1 MCPST
6 SPLRGFAWGAKESLN
21 LAYVVRTLR
30 DSFTPLRLPN
40 LRTYLIGQAIS
51 LLGTWMQVTAQGW
64 LVWEL
69 SKSEAALGIVSM
81 LGSLPLLLFGLWAG
95 VWVDRLDRRK
105 ILISTQAAA
114 MILAFILAVLVWTST
129 VQLWHVY
136 VLSFLLGCVGA
147 IDFPAQQAFLGDL
160 SGMTSVRK
168 AIVLNAMFFQIGR
181 MIGPALAGFVVGAIG
196 AAMAFFLNGI
206 SFIAVIISLLIVR
219 SHQVRLASGGDQLR
233 AVLDGL
239 RFIKS
244 EQRIQELILFATLVT
259 FFGISLLSFFPALAA
274 DVLHGDAQTLGVLLA
289 SSGAGAFVGATIVAP
304 LAQTARRIGRVLGF
318 AVIWVGAW
326 WIAVSFSHVLL
337 VTMLCVFLVSLAM
350 PTVMTTVNGLLQV
363 MAPPKMR
370 GRLLSAYILVSFGI
384 QPIAALIIGFFASRL
399 GIAGAIMIDGLAII
413 AGAALLLILRPA
425 LRSWIAPHSADE
437 TGSDKADT
445 ESVSV
450 EPA

>member
-1 MCPST
+1 MM
-6 SPLRGFAWGAKESLN
+6 
-21 LAYVVRTLR
+21 AYVVHTLR

-69 SKSEAALGIVSM
+69 SHSEVALGIVSM

-105 ILISTQAAA
+105 VLIGTQAAA
-114 MILAFILAVLVWTST
+114 MLLAFILAALVWTGT

-168 AIVLNAMFFQIGR
+168 AIVLNAMIFQIGR

-196 AAMAFFLNGI
+196 AALAFFLNGL
-206 SFIAVIISLLIVR
+206 SFIAVIVSLLIVR
-219 SHQVRLASGGDQLR
+219 SHQVRLPGGGDQLR

-239 RFIKS
+239 RFIRS
-244 EQRIQELILFATLVT
+244 EPRIQDLILFATLVT

-274 DVLHGDAQTLGVLLA
+274 DVLQGNAQTLGVLLA
-289 SSGAGAFVGATIVAP
+289 SSGTGAFIGATIVAP
-304 LAQTARRIGRVLGF
+304 LAQTTRRIGRTLSL
-318 AVIWVGAW
+318 AVIWIGGW
-326 WIAVSFSHVLL
+326 WIAVSFSRTLPL
-337 VTMLCVFLVSLAM
+337 TMLCIFLVSLAM

-363 MAPPKMR
+363 MAPPSMR

-384 QPIAALIIGFFASRL
+384 QPLAALSIGFFAARL
-399 GIAGAIMIDGLAII
+399 GIANAILIDGIAIVVGALAV
-413 AGAALLLILRPA
+413 LTLRPA
-425 LRSWIAPHSADE
+425 LRQWVAPQHSAQP
-437 TGSDKADT
+437 ADAAPLT
-445 ESVSV
+445 V
-450 EPA
+450 EAA

>member
-1 MCPST
+1 MAS
-6 SPLRGFAWGAKESLN
+6 
-21 LAYVVRTLR
+21 VVRTLL

-40 LRTYLIGQAIS
+40 LRIYLIGQAIS
-51 LLGTWMQVTAQGW
+51 LLGTWMQVMAQGW

-95 VWVDRLDRRK
+95 VWADRLDRRR
-105 ILISTQAAA
+105 ILIGTQAAA
-114 MILAFILAVLVWTST
+114 MILAFILAALVWTDA

-147 IDFPAQQAFLGDL
+147 LDFPAQQAFLGDL
-160 SGMTSVRK
+160 SGITSVRK
-168 AIVLNAMFFQIGR
+168 AIVLNAMIFQIGR
-181 MIGPALAGFVVGAIG
+181 MVGPALAGFVVGAIG
-196 AAMAFFLNGI
+196 AAMAFFLNGL

-219 SHQVRLASGGDQLR
+219 SHQVRLPGGGNQLR

-239 RFIKS
+239 RFIKR

-274 DVLHGDAQTLGVLLA
+274 DVLQGDAQTLGILLA
-289 SSGAGAFVGATIVAP
+289 SSGAGAFIGATIVAP
-304 LAQTARRIGRVLGF
+304 LAQTARRIGRTLGL
-318 AVIWVGAW
+318 AVIWVGGW
-326 WIAVSFSHVLL
+326 WIAVSFSRALP

-363 MAPPKMR
+363 MAPPRMR

-384 QPIAALIIGFFASRL
+384 QPLAALLIGFLASRL
-399 GIAGAIMIDGLAII
+399 GIADAILIDGIAIVVGALAI
-413 AGAALLLILRPA
+413 LTFRPA
-425 LRSWIAPHSADE
+425 LRTWVAPQPSAQPV
-437 TGSDKADT
+437 GADDI
-445 ESVSV
+445 SV
-450 EPA
+450 EVA

>member
-1 MCPST
+1 M
-6 SPLRGFAWGAKESLN
+6 
-21 LAYVVRTLR
+21 AYVARTLL

-51 LLGTWMQVTAQGW
+51 LLGTWMQVTAQAW

-69 SKSEAALGIVSM
+69 SHSEVALGIVAM

-95 VWVDRLDRRK
+95 VWVDRFDRRK
-105 ILISTQAAA
+105 VLIGTQAFA
-114 MILAFILAVLVWTST
+114 MLLAFILAVLVWTGT
-129 VQLWHVY
+129 VQLWQVY

-147 IDFPAQQAFLGDL
+147 LDFPAQQAFLGDL

-168 AIVLNAMFFQIGR
+168 AIVLNAMIFQIGR

-196 AAMAFFLNGI
+196 AAMAFFLNGV

-219 SHQVRLASGGDQLR
+219 SHQVRLPGGGDQLQ

-274 DVLHGDAQTLGVLLA
+274 DVLQGDAQTLGILLA
-289 SSGAGAFVGATIVAP
+289 SSGAGAFIGATIVAP
-304 LAQTARRIGRVLGF
+304 LAQTARRIGRALGL
-318 AVIWVGAW
+318 AVIWVGGW
-326 WIAVSFSHVLL
+326 WIAVSFSRTLPL
-337 VTMLCVFLVSLAM
+337 TMLCVFLVSLAM

-363 MAPPKMR
+363 MAPPRMR

-384 QPIAALIIGFFASRL
+384 QPLAALIIGFFASRL
-399 GIAGAIMIDGLAII
+399 GIANAILIDGIAIVVGALAI
-413 AGAALLLILRPA
+413 LTFRPA
-425 LRSWIAPHSADE
+425 LRSWVAPQASAPPPD
-437 TGSDKADT
+437 TDKIN
-445 ESVSV
+445 V
-450 EPA
+450 EVA

>member
-1 MCPST
+1 MT
-6 SPLRGFAWGAKESLN
+6 TI
-21 LAYVVRTLR
+21 VRTLR

-69 SKSEAALGIVSM
+69 SKSEVALGIVSM

-105 ILISTQAAA
+105 ILIGTQASA
-114 MILAFILAVLVWTST
+114 MILAFILAALVFSNT

-160 SGMTSVRK
+160 SGMTGVRK
-168 AIVLNAMFFQIGR
+168 AIVLNAMILQTGR
-181 MIGPALAGFVVGAIG
+181 MLGPALAGFVVGALG
-196 AAMAFFLNGI
+196 AALAFFLNGV

-219 SHQVRLASGGDQLR
+219 SHQVRSPYGGGQLK

-239 RFIKS
+239 RFIK
-244 EQRIQELILFATLVT
+244 QQPRVQDLILFAVFIT
-259 FFGISLLSFFPALAA
+259 FFGISLFGFFPALAA
-274 DVLHGDAQTLGVLLA
+274 DVLHGDAQTLGLLLA
-289 SSGAGAFVGATIVAP
+289 SSGLGALIGATIVAP
-304 LAQTARRIGRVLGF
+304 LAQTAQRIGRVLGL
-318 AVIWVGAW
+318 AALWVGAW
-326 WIAVSFSHVLL
+326 WIAVSLSRVLPL
-337 VTMLCVFLVSLAM
+337 TMLCIFLLSIGT

-363 MAPPKMR
+363 LAPPKMR
-370 GRLLSAYILVSFGI
+370 GRLLSAYIIVSFGI
-384 QPIAALIIGFFASRL
+384 QPLAALFIGFFASRL
-399 GIAGAIMIDGLAII
+399 GIAGAIMIDGIAIML
-413 AGAALLLILRPA
+413 GATLLLTLRPA
-425 LRSWIAPHSADE
+425 LRSWVAPHPNEEAR
-437 TGSDKADT
+437 SDN
-445 ESVSV
+445 VRV

>member
-1 MCPST
+1 M
-6 SPLRGFAWGAKESLN
+6 
-21 LAYVVRTLR
+21 AYVVRTLR

-40 LRTYLIGQAIS
+40 LRTYLIGQTIS

-69 SKSEAALGIVSM
+69 SHSEVALGIVSM

-105 ILISTQAAA
+105 LLIGTQAAA
-114 MILAFILAVLVWTST
+114 MLLAFILAALVWTNT

-160 SGMTSVRK
+160 TGMTGVRK
-168 AIVLNAMFFQIGR
+168 AIVLNAMILQIGR
-181 MIGPALAGFVVGAIG
+181 MLGPALAGFVVGAVG
-196 AAMAFFLNGI
+196 AALAFFLNGL

-219 SHQVRLASGGDQLR
+219 AHQVRLPRGGDQLR

-239 RFIKS
+239 AFIKS
-244 EQRIQELILFATLVT
+244 EPHIQELIAFATLVT
-259 FFGISLLSFFPALAA
+259 FFGISLLGFFPALAA
-274 DVLHGDAQTLGVLLA
+274 DVLQGDAQTLGLLLA
-289 SSGAGAFVGATIVAP
+289 SSGAGALIGATIVAP
-304 LAQTARRIGRVLGF
+304 LAQTAHRIGRVLGL
-318 AVIWVGAW
+318 AVIWVGSW
-326 WIAVSFSHVLL
+326 WIAVSLSRSVPLS
-337 VTMLCVFLVSLAM
+337 MLCIFLVSLAM

-370 GRLLSAYILVSFGI
+370 GRLLSAYIIVSFGI
-384 QPIAALIIGFFASRL
+384 QPIAALFIGFWASRL
-399 GIAGAIMIDGLAII
+399 GIAAAIMIDGIAII
-413 AGAALLLILRPA
+413 VGAIVILTLRPA
-425 LRSWIAPHSADE
+425 LRSWVAPRP
-437 TGSDKADT
+437 SDTANSDQAAPA
-445 ESVSV
+445 S